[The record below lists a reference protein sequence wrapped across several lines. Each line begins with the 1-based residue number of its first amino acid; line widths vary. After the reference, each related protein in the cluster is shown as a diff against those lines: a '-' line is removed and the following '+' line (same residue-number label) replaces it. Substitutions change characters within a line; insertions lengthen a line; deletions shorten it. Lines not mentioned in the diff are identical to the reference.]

1 MLGLARRLR
10 VGWVDVALAVGLSLL
25 AVIEGPS
32 RDSLDFS
39 PAVLLCTAPLVVR
52 RRWPIPVLL
61 LALAG
66 FSIAAEATNLAS
78 LVGGLI
84 AAVTVGLD
92 RRHRVLGAIAILGAA
107 AAIAFEFDHGTNT
120 TLPIPPFLAPF
131 LMIGAA
137 YLAGLAIAS
146 SQIAARH
153 QRERADQLEREHDAA
168 VQAATEAERRRIA
181 RELHDVIA
189 HSVGVMV
196 VQSGAARHVLDEK
209 PDAARESLLAVE
221 ASGHEAMTELRRLLG
236 VLGVDGEPAPLS
248 PQPGVDRLDALVA
261 RVKEAGLPVAL
272 RIEGKSRPLPPGLDA
287 AVYRIVQEALT
298 NALKYAGGAP
308 TQAVVR
314 YAPGAV
320 DIDVVDEGTLHAPAE
335 GIGRGLAGMRER
347 VAVYGGSID
356 AGCRDGRGY
365 AVHAHLP
372 TDDQE

>member
-39 PAVLLCTAPLVVR
+39 PAVFLCTAPLVVR

-66 FSIAAEATNLAS
+66 FNIAAATTSLAS
-78 LVGGLI
+78 LVRGLI

-92 RRHRVLGAIAILGAA
+92 RLHRVLGSIAILGTA

-153 QRERADQLEREHDAA
+153 QRERADQLEREHAAA
-168 VQAATEAERRRIA
+168 VPAATKGGTRRQPRRA
-181 RELHDVIA
+181 P
-189 HSVGVMV
+189 
-196 VQSGAARHVLDEK
+196 HVT
-209 PDAARESLLAVE
+209 PP
-221 ASGHEAMTELRRLLG
+221 
-236 VLGVDGEPAPLS
+236 PA
-248 PQPGVDRLDALVA
+248 
-261 RVKEAGLPVAL
+261 
-272 RIEGKSRPLPPGLDA
+272 
-287 AVYRIVQEALT
+287 
-298 NALKYAGGAP
+298 
-308 TQAVVR
+308 
-314 YAPGAV
+314 
-320 DIDVVDEGTLHAPAE
+320 
-335 GIGRGLAGMRER
+335 
-347 VAVYGGSID
+347 
-356 AGCRDGRGY
+356 
-365 AVHAHLP
+365 
-372 TDDQE
+372 

>member
-10 VGWVDVALAVGLSLL
+10 VGWVDVAWAGGRSLL
-25 AVIEGPS
+25 AVIEGAG

-66 FSIAAEATNLAS
+66 FSIAAEATTLAS

-92 RRHRVLGAIAILGAA
+92 RRHRVLGAIAILGTA

-153 QRERADQLEREHDAA
+153 QRERADQLEREHDPP
-168 VQAATEAERRRIA
+168 
-181 RELHDVIA
+181 
-189 HSVGVMV
+189 
-196 VQSGAARHVLDEK
+196 VL
-209 PDAARESLLAVE
+209 PP
-221 ASGHEAMTELRRLLG
+221 T
-236 VLGVDGEPAPLS
+236 
-248 PQPGVDRLDALVA
+248 QPH
-261 RVKEAGLPVAL
+261 PPPPPP
-272 RIEGKSRPLPPGLDA
+272 PLPPS
-287 AVYRIVQEALT
+287 T
-298 NALKYAGGAP
+298 PP
-308 TQAVVR
+308 T
-314 YAPGAV
+314 P
-320 DIDVVDEGTLHAPAE
+320 
-335 GIGRGLAGMRER
+335 
-347 VAVYGGSID
+347 
-356 AGCRDGRGY
+356 
-365 AVHAHLP
+365 
-372 TDDQE
+372 

>member
-10 VGWVDVALAVGLSLL
+10 VGWVDVVLAVGLSLL

-32 RDSLDFS
+32 RDSLYFS

-78 LVGGLI
+78 LAGGLI

-107 AAIAFEFDHGTNT
+107 TAIAFEFDHGTNT

-168 VQAATEAERRRIA
+168 VLAATEAERRRIA
-181 RELHDVIA
+181 RELHDA
-189 HSVGVMV
+189 
-196 VQSGAARHVLDEK
+196 
-209 PDAARESLLAVE
+209 
-221 ASGHEAMTELRRLLG
+221 T
-236 VLGVDGEPAPLS
+236 
-248 PQPGVDRLDALVA
+248 
-261 RVKEAGLPVAL
+261 
-272 RIEGKSRPLPPGLDA
+272 
-287 AVYRIVQEALT
+287 
-298 NALKYAGGAP
+298 
-308 TQAVVR
+308 
-314 YAPGAV
+314 
-320 DIDVVDEGTLHAPAE
+320 
-335 GIGRGLAGMRER
+335 
-347 VAVYGGSID
+347 
-356 AGCRDGRGY
+356 
-365 AVHAHLP
+365 
-372 TDDQE
+372 